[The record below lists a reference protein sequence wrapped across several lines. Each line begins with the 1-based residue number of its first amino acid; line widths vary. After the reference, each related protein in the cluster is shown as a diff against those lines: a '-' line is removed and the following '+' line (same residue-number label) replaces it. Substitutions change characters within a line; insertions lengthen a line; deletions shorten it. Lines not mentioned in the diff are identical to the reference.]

1 MGVSQKHL
9 DVLVVGDVLTD
20 AFIKLLDDQAWTS
33 QGENGLVLSMPFGMK
48 VPFDHAEVVY
58 GVGNSSNAAVSL
70 TRLGLSAGLVANIGS
85 DDGGRDILKAY
96 HDHGIDSRFVHVNHD
111 KRTNFHYVLWYK
123 DDRTILINHE
133 HYEYQWPRFKPHDVP
148 QWMYLTSI
156 GANTLEY
163 HDEIAEFLEE
173 HPDVKLL
180 FQPGTFQISSGA
192 ERLARLYRRTE
203 VVVLNREEAVQVTG
217 GNHDDMHDLINKM
230 HELGPKIVAIS
241 DGPNGAYISDGGN
254 RFRMPLYPDPAPPV
268 ERTGAGDAFASTLL
282 AGLYHGLSIEDAVRW
297 APINSMNVVQHVG
310 AQKGLL
316 TTEQL
321 MELLR
326 NAPEWYHPERM

>member
-1 MGVSQKHL
+1 MSQQL
-9 DVLVVGDVLTD
+9 DVLVVGDVLSD

-33 QGENGLVLSMPFGMK
+33 EGDNGKILSMPFGMK

-70 TRLGLSAGLVANIGS
+70 TKLGHKTGLVANIGS
-85 DDGGRDILKAY
+85 DDGGRDILRAY
-96 HDHGIDSRFVHVNHD
+96 HDHGIDTRFVHVNHA

-133 HYEYQWPRFKPHDVP
+133 HYEYHWPRFRKVDVP
-148 QWMYLTSI
+148 KWMYLTSI

-163 HDEIAEFLEE
+163 HDEIIEFLEE
-173 HPDVKLL
+173 HPDVKLM
-180 FQPGTFQISSGA
+180 FQPGTFQISTGA
-192 ERLARLYRRTE
+192 ERFAKLYQRTE

-217 GNHDDMHDLINKM
+217 GSHENLHELLDKM
-230 HELGPKIVAIS
+230 HALGPKVVAIS
-241 DGPNGAYISDGGN
+241 DGPNGAYMSGYGT
-254 RFRMPLYPDPAPPV
+254 RFKMPLYPDPAPPV

-282 AGLYHGLSIEDAVRW
+282 AGLLHNLSLEDAARW
-297 APINSMNVVQHVG
+297 APINSMNVVQFVG

-316 TTEQL
+316 NTEEL
-321 MELLR
+321 MKYLR
-326 NAPEWYHPERM
+326 SAPDWYKPEQF

>member
-1 MGVSQKHL
+1 MSTKHL

-33 QGENGLVLSMPFGMK
+33 EGENGLVLSMPFGMK
-48 VPFDHAEVVY
+48 VPFDHAEVIN
-58 GVGNSSNAAVSL
+58 GVGNSSNAAVGL
-70 TRLGLSAGLVANIGS
+70 TKLGHSAGLVANIGS
-85 DDGGRDILKAY
+85 DQGGRDILGAY
-96 HDHGIDSRFVHVNHD
+96 HEHGIDTRFVHTNHG

-148 QWMYLTSI
+148 KWMYLTSI

-163 HDEIAEFLEE
+163 HDEIIEFLEE
-173 HPDVKLL
+173 NLEVKLL
-180 FQPGTFQISSGA
+180 FQPGTFQIASGV

-203 VVVLNREEAVQVTG
+203 VLVLNREEAVIVTG
-217 GNHDDMHDLINKM
+217 GNHEDIHDLINRL
-230 HELGPKIVAIS
+230 HELGPKIIALS
-241 DGPNGAYISDGGN
+241 DGPNGAYLSEGEH
-254 RFRMPLYPDPAPPV
+254 RFKIPLYPDPAPPV

-282 AGLYHGLSIEDAVRW
+282 AGLLHDLSLEDAARW

-316 TTEQL
+316 TVEEL
-321 MELLR
+321 MALLR
-326 NAPEWYHPERM
+326 DAPDWYKPESF

>member
-1 MGVSQKHL
+1 MSSKQL

-33 QGENGLVLSMPFGMK
+33 HGDNGPILSMPFGMK
-48 VPFDHAEVVY
+48 VPFDHAEVIY

-70 TRLGLSAGLVANIGS
+70 TKLGHSAGLVANIGS
-85 DDGGRDILKAY
+85 DDGGRDILRAY
-96 HDHGIDSRFVHVNHD
+96 HDHGVDTRFVHVNHD
-111 KRTNFHYVLWYK
+111 KKTNFHYVLWYK

-148 QWMYLTSI
+148 KWMYLTSI

-163 HDEIAEFLEE
+163 HDEIAEFLAQN
-173 HPDVKLL
+173 PNVKLL
-180 FQPGTFQISSGA
+180 FQPGTFQISTGA
-192 ERLARLYRRTE
+192 ERFARLYEHTE
-203 VVVLNREEAVQVTG
+203 LVVINREEAVLITG
-217 GNHDDMHDLINKM
+217 GSHEDMHDLLNRM
-230 HELGPKIVAIS
+230 HKLGPKIVAIS
-241 DGPNGAYISDGGN
+241 DGPNGAFVSDGEN
-254 RFRMPLYPDPAPPV
+254 RFTMPLYPDPAPPV

-282 AGLYHGLSIEDAVRW
+282 AGLLHGLTLEDAIRW

-310 AQKGLL
+310 AQSGLL
-316 TTEQL
+316 NTEQI

-326 NAPEWYHPERM
+326 NAPEWYKPERF